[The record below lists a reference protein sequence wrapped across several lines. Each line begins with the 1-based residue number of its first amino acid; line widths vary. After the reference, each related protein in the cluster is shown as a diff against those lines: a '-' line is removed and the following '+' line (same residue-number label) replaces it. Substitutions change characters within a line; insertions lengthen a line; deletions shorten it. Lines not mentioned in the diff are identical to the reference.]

1 MFAKIVTMFLS
12 CAKIFVS
19 GKECGWRNRIF
30 FGLLCLLLG
39 ITVSAFLILVLVLSK
54 IGVGLVN
61 LSIIFSFGILIFVL
75 ACVSKSVRC
84 MSILFLLAC
93 GMREGRNVLIATGTS
108 IVVFNNVRNILGNL
122 KIVADSIIC
131 NLEAKRVSL
140 KVVPFD
146 YYSNLLSTLYVYAK
160 QLFFNPFTDV
170 VSLSDEFQCKIR
182 ISDDELN
189 AMLIETK
196 AQMQTV
202 SSSVSSVFDIMTFA
216 GRIVFLIG
224 GISIILVGTWIFFKK
239 FLILNKANNLYITK
253 AFVQYDEE
261 QQNTLR
267 VLPLSRKEQNKYIQI
282 PSLRTS
288 DKQKL
293 NVALYFLPIMTNIL
307 IWILISFLD
316 FMLYWLILTVRK
328 HLKSLDMAVVPIT
341 MTFSHT
347 RMDFKDV
354 FNLRRADTHHHAMN
368 ITLFEPQCAPKPE
381 LSLTASWIPLTILI
395 AVLVFFGLFSTFLIQ
410 MKLLVMASFY
420 PSKEFE
426 RVHYLH
432 QKILEERSQE
442 ALVSKLNQTLK
453 NILAQANFWF
463 PILTRKHYVNS

>member
-1 MFAKIVTMFLS
+1 MFAKIVTMLFS

-61 LSIIFSFGILIFVL
+61 LSITFSFGILVFVL

-93 GMREGRNVLIATGTS
+93 GMREGRNVLITIGTS

-131 NLEAKRVSL
+131 NLEAKRISL

-146 YYSNLLSTLYVYAK
+146 FYSNLLSTLYVYAK
-160 QLFFNPFTDV
+160 QQFFNPFADV
-170 VSLSDEFQCKIR
+170 ISLSDDFQCKIR
-182 ISDDELN
+182 ISDHKLN
-189 AMLIETK
+189 AMLNETK

-202 SSSVSSVFDIMTFA
+202 SSSVSLVFGIMTFA

-239 FLILNKANNLYITK
+239 FLILNKANNSYITK

-261 QQNTLR
+261 QQNTFR
-267 VLPLSRKEQNKYIQI
+267 VLPLRRKEQNKYIQI

-341 MTFSHT
+341 MTFSVSIHT
-347 RMDFKDV
+347 KSIILKVIWIFV
-354 FNLRRADTHHHAMN
+354 FICF
-368 ITLFEPQCAPKPE
+368 ITFFY
-381 LSLTASWIPLTILI
+381 ILYI
-395 AVLVFFGLFSTFLIQ
+395 VYNNCSYNQFYQTFLGG
-410 MKLLVMASFY
+410 K
-420 PSKEFE
+420 
-426 RVHYLH
+426 
-432 QKILEERSQE
+432 
-442 ALVSKLNQTLK
+442 
-453 NILAQANFWF
+453 
-463 PILTRKHYVNS
+463 